1 MVCPWQSSVTLLA
14 AIVKHEPSLETS
26 WVRVY
31 TVFGEFRVP
40 HVLIVSAKIGEIAN
54 KDKKK
59 TMYRNLKMPEV
70 FE

>member
-1 MVCPWQSSVTLLA
+1 VTLLA
-14 AIVKHEPSLETS
+14 AIVKQVPELLTSL
-26 WVRVY
+26 VKVY

-40 HVLIVSAKIGEIAN
+40 HALIEIAKIGEITN

-59 TMYRNLKMPEV
+59 IMYRNLKLPEL

>member
-1 MVCPWQSSVTLLA
+1 LFA
-14 AIVKHEPSLETS
+14 AIVKHVPELLTLV
-26 WVRVY
+26 VRVY

-40 HVLIVSAKIGEIAN
+40 QALMLTAKIGEIAN

-59 TMYRNLKMPEV
+59 IMYRNLKLPEL